1 MGQKVNPIGL
11 RMGVTLN
18 WRSRWFVRGRKF
30 ADNIKEDYLLRD
42 YIKKKLKGAGVS
54 KIEIERTASHVK
66 LIIYTSRPG
75 VVIGKKGVGI
85 DLLTEDIQKQTPNK
99 VLVDVHEVRKPDI
112 EAQLVAENIAL
123 QLEKRVSWRRAV
135 KKAMAGAIRR
145 GVRGVKVRVAGR
157 LDGAEIARSE
167 WYNEKRI
174 PLHTLRANIDYGTAT
189 AFTTYGTTGVK
200 VWIYHGDILKRKEV
214 KTSVDSRPHASVE
227 KVHQEGGSCLALK
240 R

>member
-1 MGQKVNPIGL
+1 MGQKVHPTGL
-11 RMGVTLN
+11 RVGVILN
-18 WRSRWFVRGRKF
+18 WRSRWFVKGRQF
-30 ADNIKEDYLLRD
+30 ADNIKEDHHLRA

-54 KIEIERTASHVK
+54 KIEIERTVNHVK

-85 DLLTEDIQKQTPNK
+85 DALTEEVQKQTSSK
-99 VLVDVHEVRKPDI
+99 VILDIHEVRKPDV

-145 GVRGVKVRVAGR
+145 GVRGIKVRVAGR

-167 WYNEKRI
+167 WYNEKQI
-174 PLHTLRANIDYGTAT
+174 PLHTLRANIDYGVAT

-200 VWIYHGDILKRKEV
+200 VWIYHGDVYKRREIKSEV
-214 KTSVDSRPHASVE
+214 N
-227 KVHQEGGSCLALK
+227 LA
-240 R
+240 